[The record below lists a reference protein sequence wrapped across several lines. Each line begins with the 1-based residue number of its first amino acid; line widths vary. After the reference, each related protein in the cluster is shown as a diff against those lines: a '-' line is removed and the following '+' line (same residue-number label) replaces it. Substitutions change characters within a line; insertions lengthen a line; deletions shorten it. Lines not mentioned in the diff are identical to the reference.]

1 MQVKELMTK
10 SVKTIEAGATLQ
22 EAAQM
27 MRELDVG
34 VLPVSNGGK
43 PTGMLTDR
51 DIVVRALADS
61 RDPTQTCV
69 QDIITPRVCSIL
81 EDRDVQ
87 EAAELM
93 AKEQVR
99 RLLVVDEQR
108 RAVGILSLGDL
119 SRGSAETAAETA
131 MEGVVR
137 PTRYPAQRAHP

>member
-1 MQVKELMTK
+1 MKVQELMTK

-34 VLPVSNGGK
+34 VLPVSNGGQ

-69 QDIITPRVCSIL
+69 QDVITPRVCSIL
-81 EDRDVQ
+81 KDRDVQ

-99 RLLVVDEQR
+99 RLLVVDEQQ

-119 SRGSAETAAETA
+119 SRGSAESAAETA
-131 MEGVVR
+131 MAGVAQPSKNPVR
-137 PTRYPAQRAHP
+137 RAHP